1 MQVLSLNN
9 AGTLPIAFARLA
21 AHERPV
27 NPGHFMHLE
36 REIAGNTRHARSKCM
51 TALPFQHHGTGSI
64 DLHAPRRGS
73 KCRAGRQGAG
83 EKTARATPCH
93 LPHLFRGP
101 ETIFENFG
109 VSRD

>member
-9 AGTLPIAFARLA
+9 AGTQPIAFARLA

-27 NPGHFMHLE
+27 NPGHSMPFVGE
-36 REIAGNTRHARSKCM
+36 VVGITRHGLAKCM
-51 TALPFQHHGTGSI
+51 VSLPFQLHGTGSI

-73 KCRAGRQGAG
+73 KRLAGRRGAG
-83 EKTARATPCH
+83 EKTQVENTGY

-101 ETIFENFG
+101 KTIFRNFG